1 MRRATLSSLGLLR
14 HAVAILAIVAGVGP
28 VAAVEP
34 RPGGRDEAVRAWVAG
49 QLPGLVETYR
59 EFHARPELSL
69 EERETAA
76 KLAGLWREAG
86 CKVTTGVGGHGVVG
100 VLGSG
105 ERPVVMLRTDLDALP
120 VTERTGL
127 PYASQA
133 TARDSGGAETGV
145 MHACGHDIH
154 MTTLVAVARF
164 LAAHRDHWRGTVLFV
179 GQPAEERVIGAQ
191 AMLDAGLFERFPK
204 PDFALAQHVDAALA
218 AGGVGISGGFVLANT
233 DTVDIVV
240 RGRGG
245 HGAYPAATIDPIVQ
259 AAELV
264 LSLQTLVSREV
275 PATEPAVVTVGAI
288 RGGTKHNIIAD
299 SCLLQATVRSYSA
312 EVRSLLLEG
321 IERKARAVAAAHRAP
336 EPTVTVTAG
345 TPAVENDR
353 ELAARIEKVFL
364 RVLGAAR
371 VFPAERSMGGEDFA
385 RFGQAGVPILM
396 FRTGSV
402 AAARLAAYRDRGEPA
417 PALHSPLYY
426 PDAEP
431 TLETGVTA
439 LATAALDLLQ

>member
-1 MRRATLSSLGLLR
+1 LILA
-14 HAVAILAIVAGVGP
+14 AVA
-28 VAAVEP
+28 VAATAAEP
-34 RPGGRDEAVRAWVAG
+34 RPGGRDEEVRAWVAKE
-49 QLPGLVETYR
+49 LPGLVEIYR
-59 EFHARPELSL
+59 ELHARPELSL

-76 KLAGLWREAG
+76 TLAGLWREAG
-86 CKVTTGVGGHGVVG
+86 CAVTTGVGGHGVVG
-100 VLGSG
+100 VLGDGS
-105 ERPVVMLRTDLDALP
+105 RPVVMLRTDLDGLP

-133 TARDSGGAETGV
+133 TARDSSGTETGV

-154 MTTLVAVARF
+154 ITSVVAVARF
-164 LAAHRDHWRGTVLFV
+164 LAARRDAWRGTVLFV

-191 AMLDAGLFERFPK
+191 AMLDDGLFKRFPK

-245 HGAYPAATIDPIVQ
+245 HGAYPHLTVDPIVQ
-259 AAELV
+259 AAELI
-264 LSLQTLVSREV
+264 LSLQMLVSREV

-364 RVLGAAR
+364 RVLGAGR
-371 VFPAERSMGGEDFA
+371 VFPAEQSMGGEDFA
-385 RFGQAGVPILM
+385 RFGRAGVPILM

-402 AAARLAAYRDRGEPA
+402 AAPRLAAYRDRGEPA
-417 PALHSPLYY
+417 PALHSPLYH

-431 TLETGVTA
+431 TLETAVTA
-439 LATAALDLLQ
+439 LTTAALELLR

>member
-1 MRRATLSSLGLLR
+1 
-14 HAVAILAIVAGVGP
+14 
-28 VAAVEP
+28 
-34 RPGGRDEAVRAWVAG
+34 
-49 QLPGLVETYR
+49 
-59 EFHARPELSL
+59 
-69 EERETAA
+69 
-76 KLAGLWREAG
+76 
-86 CKVTTGVGGHGVVG
+86 
-100 VLGSG
+100 
-105 ERPVVMLRTDLDALP
+105 
-120 VTERTGL
+120 
-127 PYASQA
+127 
-133 TARDSGGAETGV
+133 
-145 MHACGHDIH
+145 
-154 MTTLVAVARF
+154 
-164 LAAHRDHWRGTVLFV
+164 
-179 GQPAEERVIGAQ
+179 
-191 AMLDAGLFERFPK
+191 
-204 PDFALAQHVDAALA
+204 
-218 AGGVGISGGFVLANT
+218 
-233 DTVDIVV
+233 
-240 RGRGG
+240 
-245 HGAYPAATIDPIVQ
+245 
-259 AAELV
+259 
-264 LSLQTLVSREV
+264 
-275 PATEPAVVTVGAI
+275 
-288 RGGTKHNIIAD
+288 
-299 SCLLQATVRSYSA
+299 VRSYSA
-312 EVRSLLLEG
+312 EVRSLLLDG